1 MAAADETG
9 GLLEE
14 LRAGGELDS
23 RGRFTLDRAQARAKM
38 QKFQLVDARRYVLEL
53 VQAAT
58 LRGATAIVFD
68 IDADDMRMR
77 FDGHSFTGEELGE
90 LWGSIFADG
99 DERPLRG
106 LRQLALGLNAALG
119 LGPRRITLRSGGHQ
133 LVLRP
138 GAEEVMTAI
147 EPPATGTAIHVEQR
161 VRLGLLVAFIKNIG
175 GRLGEEVHLRERC
188 AHTAVA
194 VSLDGVT
201 IAGGLR
207 VAGALAQHEFAGP
220 GVRGAIALVAGE
232 PPATLRLIKDGVWI
246 DTLPL
251 EHCGPGI
258 VAVVEGERLRRDVS
272 LAKVVA
278 DEALAELVG
287 QVRAQR
293 WELMGRLVEAAQSGQ
308 LPAAPTMARV
318 EAEALQF
325 LRLRDLRKRPEVAI
339 VAAALR
345 WPEARTGTQTPGWV
359 TLAELAA
366 LAEARRA
373 AGRAAVG
380 AEADSADGEDEDGD
394 ADATIRKRKGAEIR
408 PADGEDEDGGQS
420 VEIRKRK
427 LAEIRPVIGYALKA
441 FPELAPEG
449 AGVAVLPLA
458 TAEALG
464 RILGCTMEF
473 IDAALTQASARAQ
486 ARRAWLRRTMPARLP
501 DDRRYLLRA
510 PIAAEGLRGELGVAA
525 TAAEASPR
533 AEGTTWLL
541 REGCLLTRMTVAWGV
556 PGLDVVLAGSFTP
569 GELYEDVVG
578 DAALVRAAL
587 QTIAALQEPLAALV
601 LEARGGALEGPV
613 RGLVKAWLSLVLDV
627 DAREGLW
634 EALKVAPALRPDALA
649 VQAVLP
655 SPAQLRAGEG
665 SLAVFLQVPLF
676 ADFDGSWRS
685 LDAVARRQT
694 GRGLAEL
701 AGGAA
706 PDPSLG
712 RELARLDRGER
723 KLLAALLGGAA
734 TWSLW
739 VPSMAGRRRARKFW
753 SQPAETMEAVAT
765 RMQAELRAA
774 GIDPSLWS
782 RRIQAEGI
790 EGILLMAH
798 ASVPPGVEPRA
809 AQIEVRFEGRTLLT
823 RSFEL
828 GIWPIV
834 GAVAASGLAPG
845 PEWQDVED
853 EAAMAA
859 VVTVLR
865 AEAWALAAGLLLR
878 EREGLS
884 RWRWVA
890 APLLLRLAE
899 PDGDDFAARQVP
911 GLTGLPLLHTL
922 AGGALSVDEVA
933 ALLRER
939 GRIEWVPPDTATIDL
954 GAPPVLRET
963 VAVVAALRER
973 FGAERV
979 VEGAERLR
987 ARARADKL
995 AGLPTVEKVALERSQ
1010 VWEAVPLATDGQK
1023 GVTGEVGLARLRTT
1037 GGLSL
1042 VLCVR
1047 GKQVGVCTQAD
1058 FPAPVEAIVADDEL
1072 PLDAQGVVDQRSKRY
1087 GQHVRRCRRAV
1098 ADLIVRLCADYGS
1111 TEGARRDAARALL
1124 LAYAGERI
1132 EQVAKGSVTTDRGLD
1147 AVRKV
1152 ALVSDVTGEL
1162 RSLAEIEAMGRVDA
1176 VGPSAAAPVAG
1187 LELDR
1192 PVLRVDAAAER
1203 CLAGMKVRRID
1214 DRWERELAALAELTR
1229 EPRYQ
1234 LPDLAAVAWVERKV
1248 TIAGGLQ
1255 AQLWIARGQ
1264 EEQALVFTRAGRE
1277 VGRLQLIAALP
1288 CSGVV
1293 QGEGLIVGETVEL
1306 EARQRSSLGKQICM
1320 LYEAL
1325 AKQVKAGRFPAA
1337 EREPMLARL
1346 AQVDAALAASTEPL
1360 MKSIGKP
1367 LAQLQAALAGIVSPA
1382 LRSAR
1387 AREQVSAARAVAEA
1401 RASEANAARARAEIL
1416 ASEASAAR
1424 ARAEALAREASTA
1437 RAKAAARAKVEVQPA
1452 VAVVPA
1458 IEPTPEQRLLA
1469 ALREEL
1475 GWARARHGSLLDTL
1489 GLDRLAIGEGAGSG
1503 IAVFDAGIVLQR
1515 RHPLVERILRRLGA
1529 DGEIDAID
1537 LMFVVS
1543 TVYTLMNEV
1552 AEAID
1557 AEDERAFVARMAES
1571 LALGLAVG

>member
-38 QKFQLVDARRYVLEL
+38 QKFQLVDPRRYVLEL

-77 FDGHSFTGEELGE
+77 FDGHSFTGDELGE

-99 DERPLRG
+99 DERLLRG

-133 LVLRP
+133 VVLRP
-138 GAEEVMTAI
+138 GADEVITAI
-147 EPPATGTAIHVEQR
+147 EPPVVGTTIHVEQR

-188 AHTAVA
+188 AHTALA

-207 VAGALAQHEFAGP
+207 VAGALAQHEFSGP

-293 WELMGRLVEAAQSGQ
+293 WELMGRLVEAAQSGA
-308 LPAAPTMARV
+308 LPAEPTLLRV

-380 AEADSADGEDEDGD
+380 AEEDSADGEDDDGG

-408 PADGEDEDGGQS
+408 P
-420 VEIRKRK
+420 
-427 LAEIRPVIGYALKA
+427 VIGYALAA

-449 AGVAVLPLA
+449 AGVARMPLA

-486 ARRAWLRRTMPARLP
+486 ARRAWLRRAMPARLP
-501 DDRRYLLRA
+501 EDRRYLLRA
-510 PIAAEGLRGELGVAA
+510 PIAAEGLRGELGVGV

-541 REGCLLTRMTVAWGV
+541 REGCLLTRMEVVWGV
-556 PGLDVVLAGSFTP
+556 PGLDVVLAGSFEP

-578 DAALVRAAL
+578 DAVLVRAAL

-601 LEARGGALEGPV
+601 LEARGGALEGAV
-613 RGLVKAWLSLVLDV
+613 RGLVKSWLSLVLDV
-627 DAREGLW
+627 YAREGLW
-634 EALKVAPALRPDALA
+634 DALKVAPALRPDAIA

-655 SPAQLRAGEG
+655 SPAQLRAGGGAFE
-665 SLAVFLQVPLF
+665 VFLQMPMF

-694 GRGLAEL
+694 GRGLAEQG
-701 AGGAA
+701 GGAA

-723 KLLAALLGGAA
+723 KILAALLGGAA

-798 ASVPPGVEPRA
+798 ASVPPGVEPRS

-865 AEAWALAAGLLLR
+865 AEAWALVAGLLLR
-878 EREGLS
+878 ERAALT

-899 PDGDDFAARQVP
+899 PDGDNFAARQVP

-922 AGGALSVDEVA
+922 DGGALSVDEVA

-939 GRIEWVPPDTATIDL
+939 GKIEWVPPDTATMDL

-963 VAVVAALRER
+963 VAVVAALRKR
-973 FGAERV
+973 FGPESV

-987 ARARADKL
+987 ERSRADQL
-995 AGLPTVEKVALERSQ
+995 AGLPTVEKVVLERSQ

-1023 GVTGEVGLARLRTT
+1023 GVTGEVGLARVRKA

-1111 TEGARRDAARALL
+1111 TEGPRRDAARALL

-1152 ALVSDVTGEL
+1152 ALVSDVTGTL

-1214 DRWERELAALAELTR
+1214 DRWEHDLAALAELAM
-1229 EPRYQ
+1229 EPRYA

-1255 AQLWIARGQ
+1255 AQLWIARAP

-1277 VGRLQLIAALP
+1277 VGRMQLIAALP

-1293 QGEGLIVGETVEL
+1293 QGEGLIVGETVDL

-1337 EREPMLARL
+1337 EREPVLARL
-1346 AQVDAALAASTEPL
+1346 VQVDAALAASTEPL

-1367 LAQLQAALAGIVSPA
+1367 LEQLQAALAGIVSPA

-1387 AREQVSAARAVAEA
+1387 AREKVSEASEARAEAEA
-1401 RASEANAARARAEIL
+1401 R

-1424 ARAEALAREASTA
+1424 ARAEALASEASAA
-1437 RAKAAARAKVEVQPA
+1437 RAKAEALASAARAARTRVEVQPA
-1452 VAVVPA
+1452 VAAPPA
-1458 IEPTPEQRLLA
+1458 IERTPEQKLLA

-1489 GLDRLAIGEGAGSG
+1489 GLDRLAIGEAPGGGVA
-1503 IAVFDAGIVLQR
+1503 AFAAGIVLQR
-1515 RHPLVERILRRLGA
+1515 RHPLVERILRQLGA
-1529 DGEIDAID
+1529 DGAIDAID

-1543 TVYTLMNEV
+1543 AVYTLMNEV
-1552 AEAID
+1552 AEEID
-1557 AEDERAFVARMAES
+1557 AEDEQAFVARMAES
-1571 LALGLAVG
+1571 LALVRGPRT